1 MFRRLTALWSALMIM
16 CICLCPM
23 LVLAEDT
30 VSSDFEISDGVLIA
44 YLGSD
49 RKITIPEGVTA
60 IGRQVFFNKP
70 VESVT
75 LPDTVTSIGAFAF
88 ANSSVR
94 NIDIPDS
101 VTFAES
107 TSFMGTPYL
116 QALIQQ
122 NGGWLV
128 LSNGLLVCYAGN
140 DVNAVMPET
149 VKQIGERAFL
159 NRFRLKTLTIPD
171 SVRSTGTSPFVNA
184 QPKLIYST
192 NPVAKKLGIPCTAA
206 PDIPPAKS
214 SPALDISRDTWQFAN
229 KQTYFGDKY
238 KLSESA
244 RLQLIENIDEPLRK
258 FDEPWTGS
266 CYGLVMTVL
275 LAKYGMLTPSD
286 IQGGTSAIG
295 DITPDNDVQSIINY
309 YHFLQYTEPARNIN
323 IHSGLSDVSFFENII
338 SLALQAENQ
347 GKPFLLSFDTK
358 DGEGHTC
365 AGCGIESG
373 IWKLDGK
380 SYDRRVILWDPN
392 FPDGYEDD
400 ICLYYRESDYDF
412 SIPYYGVKY
421 TYGTHSNAGVL
432 KAASDELSVLG
443 SPAYPFYVR
452 GDVNADGNFDVSD
465 TVLLQKWLLA
475 IPDTALPQ
483 WQSADLCKDDRLDV
497 FDFCI
502 MKKELLYQ

>member
-1 MFRRLTALWSALMIM
+1 MI
-16 CICLCPM
+16 
-23 LVLAEDT
+23 
-30 VSSDFEISDGVLIA
+30 
-44 YLGSD
+44 
-49 RKITIPEGVTA
+49 ITEY
-60 IGRQVFFNKP
+60 N
-70 VESVT
+70 
-75 LPDTVTSIGAFAF
+75 
-88 ANSSVR
+88 
-94 NIDIPDS
+94 DI
-101 VTFAES
+101 VKEW
-107 TSFMGTPYL
+107 
-116 QALIQQ
+116 Q
-122 NGGWLV
+122 NGRLQIDNKV
-128 LSNGLLVCYAGN
+128 FSCYN
-140 DVNAVMPET
+140 THNSLEIQEVYLCSDVS
-149 VKQIGERAFL
+149 QH
-159 NRFRLKTLTIPD
+159 
-171 SVRSTGTSPFVNA
+171 
-184 QPKLIYST
+184 
-192 NPVAKKLGIPCTAA
+192 CTAA

-229 KQTYFGDKY
+229 KQTFFGDKY

-258 FDEPWTGS
+258 FDEPLTGS

-421 TYGTHSNAGVL
+421 TYGNPGI
-432 KAASDELSVLG
+432 SV
-443 SPAYPFYVR
+443 S
-452 GDVNADGNFDVSD
+452 
-465 TVLLQKWLLA
+465 Q
-475 IPDTALPQ
+475 
-483 WQSADLCKDDRLDV
+483 LCE
-497 FDFCI
+497 I
-502 MKKELLYQ
+502 